1 MNAPMNRRQFFKI
14 CSAGVATSSAVGLG
28 LSSGS
33 AVAEVR
39 KFKLERTTE
48 TRGTCPYCSVSCG
61 LIMYSKEDQGKRK
74 IIHIEG
80 DPDHPV
86 NKGSLCPKGSGV
98 LDMVHSPN
106 RLLHPEIREAG
117 SKEWKKISWD
127 EALNKVARHL
137 KNDRDANFVEKNDK
151 GVPVN
156 RWASSMFLVSSTTSN
171 ESGYAAVKAWRGMGG
186 VSLDTQA
193 RI

>member
-48 TRGTCPYCSVSCG
+48 TRGACPYCSVSCG

-127 EALNKVARHL
+127 EAMNKVARHL
-137 KNDRDANFVEKNDK
+137 KTDRDANFVEKNDK

-156 RWASSMFLVSSTTSN
+156 RWASTLFLVSSATSN
-171 ESGYAAVKAWRGMGG
+171 ESGYAAVKAWRGLGG